1 MDKILHEIV
10 EMSIISVVFCLAA
23 RQFNWVDIWNARA
36 KRKIMNQQQVQT
48 QKQVLKFS
56 PQQIQML
63 NLLQLNAI
71 GIEERIKDEIEEN
84 PAIEEGKDEEQEIV
98 DQQEEAPEE
107 SPEAEEEFSYEDYL
121 EEDYIPDY
129 RTYANN
135 SSADDEVFVPMVVQR
150 NTFQDQIK
158 DQLAVFNLDPGRL
171 KLARYIVDS
180 LDDDGYLRIPLSKLA
195 DDFSFME
202 KSFIEEE
209 ELARMLS
216 LIQQCDPPGVG
227 ARKLKECLL
236 IQLKRQAKAR
246 GETNTNSAT
255 YIVQHFFNELSNK
268 NYDKI
273 IRESGLGVDEI
284 REAMKV
290 ITHLNP
296 KPISGSA
303 AVDMPTTTIIP
314 EFIVNKLDDKFE
326 IMLTNQNIPSLRLNK
341 KYVEMM
347 EVATTHKDEIT
358 KSERQ
363 ALQFV
368 RQKINAAR
376 WFIDAIKQREQT
388 MLKTITAIVELQKEF
403 FLTGDRKKLQPM
415 ILKDVAEKIEM
426 DISTASR
433 VTSTKYVQTPYGTML
448 LKDLFSTGLQKQD
461 GEEVSNKKLQ
471 QLIAEMIETENKKK
485 PYTDFQ
491 IATQLKS
498 RGYILARRTVAKYRE
513 KLQIPMARLR
523 TELM

>member
-1 MDKILHEIV
+1 
-10 EMSIISVVFCLAA
+10 
-23 RQFNWVDIWNARA
+23 
-36 KRKIMNQQQVQT
+36 MNQQQVQA

-63 NLLQLNAI
+63 NLLQLNSI

-84 PAIEEGKDEEQEIV
+84 PVIEEGKDEEQEIAE
-98 DQQEEAPEE
+98 QEETVETPTDE
-107 SPEAEEEFSYEDYL
+107 SNEAEEEFSYEDYL

-135 SSADDEVFVPMVVQR
+135 SSADDQVFSAVVVQR

-158 DQLAVFNLDPGRL
+158 DQLAVFNLEPGPL
-171 KLARYIVDS
+171 KLAKYIVDS

-202 KSFIEEE
+202 GSFIEEE
-209 ELARMLS
+209 ELVRMLS

-236 IQLKRQAKAR
+236 IQLKRQAKAN
-246 GETNTNSAT
+246 GETNTNPAT
-255 YIVQHFFNELSNK
+255 YIVQHFFSELSNK

-273 IRESGLGVDEI
+273 IRESGLHVDEI
-284 REAMKV
+284 REALKV

-303 AVDMPTTTIIP
+303 AVDMPVTTIIP
-314 EFIVNKLDDKFE
+314 EFIVNRQEDKFE
-326 IMLTNQNIPSLRLNK
+326 IMLTNQNIPSLRINK
-341 KYVEMM
+341 KYVEMI
-347 EVATTHKDEIT
+347 EVASTHKDEIP
-358 KSERQ
+358 KSEKQ

-403 FLTGDRKKLQPM
+403 FLTGDKKKLQPM
-415 ILKDVAEKIEM
+415 ILKDVAEKIHM

-433 VTSTKYVQTPYGTML
+433 VTSTKYVQTQYGTFL

-471 QLIAEMIETENKKK
+471 QLISEMIDTENKKK
-485 PYTDFQ
+485 PLTDFQ
-491 IATQLKS
+491 IASQLKS

-513 KLQIPMARLR
+513 KLNIPMARLR
-523 TELM
+523 TQMV